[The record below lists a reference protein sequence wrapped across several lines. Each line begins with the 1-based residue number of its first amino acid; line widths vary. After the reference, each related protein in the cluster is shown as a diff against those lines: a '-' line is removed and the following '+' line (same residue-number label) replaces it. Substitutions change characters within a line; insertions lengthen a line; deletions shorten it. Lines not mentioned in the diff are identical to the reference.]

1 MKHRILMPALAVGL
15 CLGLTGLSVPGAL
28 AFSDVADST
37 VSEAVEVLAGLDVV
51 AGYSDGGYHPND
63 ALTRAQFC
71 KLAILMEGHGSQVT
85 GSAYRTLFS
94 DVPGSNWAAPYINLA
109 YEEGLVAGYG
119 DGTFGPDDAVTT
131 GQAVTI
137 ALHLLGYS
145 NEDIGPFWPEDYME
159 KGAALGL
166 LDGIS
171 KTADQALKRGETAL
185 LLYQMLD
192 QTTSTG
198 QEYLDQ
204 LCASKLE
211 GAVVLDNAAEAEDGT
226 LNTLEVYTDQGLTYY
241 EQSNVVSE
249 TLVGRKGTVLLDQA
263 GKVTGFVP
271 DETVSRQIQPSEVE
285 ADGITDAA
293 GNTYRISSGTTVL
306 LDGDVSTYGTC
317 WYELEGRAGVTL
329 YYNASGSVELVAATD
344 AAAYEGVTLTGYYES
359 ASPNAAS
366 PQSITLLG
374 IDLDVA
380 EDTQTGLSSLAVGD
394 RITVTLNG
402 AGEVVSAC
410 PAAQKQAEQYGVLE
424 NDGVRLTCGLT
435 AQGEISSGSA
445 EVGDL
450 VKVTSSGIGKL
461 SVSAVSGG
469 SSYRL
474 NVLQKTL
481 GTIPLAEDVLLY
493 ERVGDSPVTEIEWSD
508 LLMDTVP
515 AGSIDFYATNDS
527 GEVCLLLLD
536 DVTGSAYTYGVLTA
550 GEAAGGSGSM
560 SYTNLTVTVENGDG
574 TSQAYIT
581 GTAVR
586 DDTVGGV
593 AATAEGKTAGIVLLE
608 QSSGIARSA
617 FDGTEAVVVDGV
629 RVPVSETVQVYN
641 TSTRRWTTLAEAKAY
656 ADTFTVYYSGSLGED
671 AVVRVV
677 FTES

>member
-1 MKHRILMPALAVGL
+1 MKHRILISALAVGL
-15 CLGLTGLSVPGAL
+15 CLGLTGLSTPGAL

-51 AGYSDGGYHPND
+51 SGYSDGGYHPND

-85 GSAYRTLFS
+85 NSAYRTLFS

-137 ALHLLGYS
+137 ALHLLGYT
-145 NEDIGPFWPEDYME
+145 NEEIGPFWPEDYME

-171 KTADQALKRGETAL
+171 KTADQTLNRGEAAL
-185 LLYQMLD
+185 LLYHMLD

-211 GAVVLDNAAEAEDGT
+211 GVVVLDNAAEAEDGT
-226 LNTLEVYTDQGLTYY
+226 LNTLEVYTAQGLSYY
-241 EQSNVVSE
+241 EQSNVVPE
-249 TLVGRKGTVLLDQA
+249 ALVGRKGTVLLDQA

-271 DETVSRQIQPSEVE
+271 DETVSRQIQLSEVE
-285 ADGITDAA
+285 ADGITDAS
-293 GNTYRISSGTTVL
+293 GYTYSVSSGSAVL
-306 LDGDVSTYGTC
+306 LDGNVSTYGTC
-317 WYELEGRAGVTL
+317 WYELEGRASVTL
-329 YYNASGSVELVAATD
+329 YYSASGSVELVVATD
-344 AAAYEGVTLTGYYES
+344 AVAYEGVTLTGYYEN
-359 ASPNAAS
+359 ASPNTTS

-402 AGEVVSAC
+402 AGEVISAC
-410 PAAQKQAEQYGVLE
+410 PASQKQVEQYGVLE
-424 NDGVRLTCGLT
+424 NGSVRLTCGLT

-445 EVGDL
+445 KVGDL
-450 VKVTSSGIGKL
+450 VKVSSSGIGEL

-469 SSYRL
+469 SSYQLKVPQR
-474 NVLQKTL
+474 TL
-481 GTIPLAEDVLLY
+481 GTIPLSDDLVLY
-493 ERVGDSPVTEIEWSD
+493 ERVGASPVTEIEWDD
-508 LLMDTVP
+508 LLVDTVP
-515 AGSIDFYATNDS
+515 AASIDFYATNDS

-536 DVTGSAYTYGVLTA
+536 DVTGNAYTYGVLTS
-550 GEAAGGSGSM
+550 GEVNSGESGM
-560 SYTNLTVTVENGDG
+560 SYTNLTVSVENGDG

-581 GTAVR
+581 GTSVKN
-586 DDTVGGV
+586 DTVGGV
-593 AATAEGKTAGIVLLE
+593 AATSEGKTAGIVVLE
-608 QSSGIARSA
+608 SAEGIARSA
-617 FDGTEAVVVDGV
+617 FDGTEAVVVDGI
-629 RVPVSETVQVYN
+629 RVPVSDEVQVYN
-641 TSTRRWTTLAEAKAY
+641 ANTQRWTTLSEAKAY
-656 ADTFTVYYSGSLGED
+656 ADTFTVYYSGTLGED

-677 FTES
+677 VTQS